1 MIDTESCEKM
11 STYKGGLTMTKKKSL
26 MLTAILVLVLIVTS
40 VYTIEIRKNRVD
52 AEENRIDSNIEV
64 KTQQDVVDDT
74 VEVKAQQDVVDDTE
88 SKQEHALNEGESDT
102 EEPTHAE
109 STESENAEQET
120 DRETVVNNSD
130 SKKEQVIKT
139 AEKQNKD
146 NQLQQAIS
154 NNSKS
159 KTKKVQTTDGKWE
172 TVYEFTVNAYTKDG
186 KPYTKTYTSKN
197 PDETFKF
204 YEEVVEGNK
213 INMYEVTMTVT
224 GKEVSRRFV
233 EESKR
238 ANATTPETSKTT
250 YRSTIEAYTRDGKPF
265 TKTFESSNP
274 DEVITYY
281 EIEIKNEEGIFY
293 EIKETVAGKHISKK
307 PIKVEHTYK
316 ETLLDKEVEKYD
328 IVEQLDETMQEG
340 KRVVAQEGVDGITH
354 HIKTEKLLF
363 DTVVDVKYSAK
374 EVRKKQDKIIKV
386 GTLRPIG
393 NSGKVFNS
401 AEEATAWAR
410 KQSNDENSK
419 WYEHGFSLFPIDH
432 TRERISVSFTKPIIA
447 KPGEPIGVGGGD

>member
-224 GKEVSRRFV
+224 GKEVSRRLV
-233 EESKR
+233 RESK
-238 ANATTPETSKTT
+238 NTKTSTDKTI
-250 YRSTIEAYTRDGKPF
+250 YSITIQAYTRDGKPF

-281 EIEIKNEEGIFY
+281 EIEIKNDEGNFY
-293 EIKETVAGKHISKK
+293 EIKKTITGKQLSKK
-307 PIKVEHTYK
+307 PIKVNYTY
-316 ETLLDKEVEKYD
+316 EEV
-328 IVEQLDETMQEG
+328 VQEG
-340 KRVVAQEGVDGITH
+340 DNIAYKIIEELDGEIPYGERVV
-354 HIKTEKLLF
+354 
-363 DTVVDVKYSAK
+363 
-374 EVRKKQDKIIKV
+374 VRKGVNGVTQLIERKKYLFGHYVTSEYSKKVISERVDEIVKV
-386 GTLRPIG
+386 GTLHPPG
-393 NSGKVFNS
+393 NSGIYHNS
-401 AEEATAWAR
+401 EREMVEWAE
-410 KQSNDENSK
+410 KQTSDPNSK
-419 WYEHGFSLFPIDH
+419 WYKHNWVGGPANHDN
-432 TRERISVSFTKPIIA
+432 TKWSVSFIK
-447 KPGEPIGVGGGD
+447 